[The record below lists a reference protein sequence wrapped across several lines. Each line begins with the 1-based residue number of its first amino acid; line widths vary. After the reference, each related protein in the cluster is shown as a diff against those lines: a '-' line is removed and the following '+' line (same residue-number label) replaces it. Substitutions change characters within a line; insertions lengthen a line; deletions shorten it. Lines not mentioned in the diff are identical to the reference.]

1 MKKYSDEELIANYLE
16 GDEKALVILI
26 ERYLK
31 PIYSFTCRLVGD
43 RREAEDVTQE
53 VFIKVWRNLK
63 KFKPGYKFK
72 TWVFSIAKNSSFDFL
87 RKKKA
92 IPFSILE
99 DEDGKS
105 SFLDKLVDSA
115 PLASEIIERKD
126 IAKILT
132 SALEKISP
140 KYRTVLF
147 LRYNDHFTFREIA
160 ESIGEPLHTVKSRHR
175 RAIIVLKK
183 LLTAS

>member
-1 MKKYSDEELIANYLE
+1 MKKYSDEELISKYLK

-26 ERYLK
+26 ERYLR

-53 VFIKVWRNLK
+53 VFIKVWRNLN
-63 KFKPGYKFK
+63 KFKPEYKFK
-72 TWVFSIAKNSSFDFL
+72 TWVFNIAKNASFDFL
-87 RKKKA
+87 RKKKS

-99 DEDGKS
+99 DKEGKS
-105 SFLDKLVDSA
+105 SFLNKLADPA

-132 SALEKISP
+132 FALEKISP

-175 RAIIVLKK
+175 RAIIILKE
-183 LLTAS
+183 LLAIS